1 MEKNLQST
9 LIVALAVALLAGC
22 LEPTNV
28 SNAHT
33 PAIYTLTYNGNG
45 ATSGTVPIDNK
56 KYKYGDTVI
65 VQGNIGNLAHSSN
78 VFTGWAAEQTA
89 TEPQL
94 TENSSFRIRRSLTL
108 YAVWADASYTINFD
122 KNDVGAGGSQ
132 ASLSAVFGEA
142 AALPTTTTFTPPT
155 DKRFLGWAETSDG
168 TVIEGSYTG
177 PSSYSATVTL
187 YAVWRGKPYTI
198 TFDKNDVGAGGSQA
212 NLSAVFGEAAALPTT
227 TTFTA
232 PTDKRFLGWAETT
245 DGTMIQGSYNGPSS
259 YSATVTL
266 YAVWE
271 STGSAIDGNRN
282 WQAIAMSSVGSKLA
296 AVEYRGHLYTST
308 DSGVTWTNRGTAGST
323 IAGRKHWRAIA
334 MSSDGSKLAA
344 VEYRGHLYTSTD
356 SGVTWTDR
364 GTTGSTIA
372 GNKKWQAIAMSSNG
386 SKLAAVE
393 YRGHLYTSTDSGV
406 TWTDRGTAGSA
417 IAGNKKWRAIAM
429 SSDGSKLAAVEY
441 RGHLYTSTDS
451 GATWTDRSTAGSAIA
466 GNKKWQAI
474 AMSSDGSKLAAV
486 VGDVLTY
493 GGGHLYTSTDS
504 GATWTDRSTTGS
516 TIAGN
521 KNWQAI
527 AMSSVGSKLAAV
539 EYSGHLYTSTDS
551 GATWTDRSE

>member
-56 KYKYGDTVI
+56 KYKDGDTVI

-94 TENSSFRIRRSLTL
+94 TENSSFRIKRSLTLYAVWADASYTINFDKNDVGAGGSQASLSAVFGEAATLPATTTFTAPPDKRFLGWAETSDGTVIEGSYTGPSSYSATVTLYAVWRGNPYTISFDKNDVGAGGSQASLSAVFGEAAALPTTTTFTAPTDKIFLGWAETSDGTVIEGSYTGPSSYSATVTL

-142 AALPTTTTFTPPT
+142 AALPTTTTFTAPT

-212 NLSAVFGEAAALPTT
+212 NLSAVFGEAAALPAT

-323 IAGRKHWRAIA
+323 IAG
-334 MSSDGSKLAA
+334 
-344 VEYRGHLYTSTD
+344 
-356 SGVTWTDR
+356 
-364 GTTGSTIA
+364 
-372 GNKKWQAIAMSSNG
+372 NKNWQAIAMSS
-386 SKLAAVE
+386 V
-393 YRGHLYTSTDSGV
+393 
-406 TWTDRGTAGSA
+406 
-417 IAGNKKWRAIAM
+417 
-429 SSDGSKLAAVEY
+429 
-441 RGHLYTSTDS
+441 
-451 GATWTDRSTAGSAIA
+451 
-466 GNKKWQAI
+466 
-474 AMSSDGSKLAAV
+474 GSKLAAV

-504 GATWTDRSTTGS
+504 GATWTDRS
-516 TIAGN
+516 
-521 KNWQAI
+521 
-527 AMSSVGSKLAAV
+527 
-539 EYSGHLYTSTDS
+539 E
-551 GATWTDRSE
+551 